1 MLISVDN
8 LRNSRQPR
16 VLLALLAALFLS
28 ACASAPVA
36 KRSYPIIQKQRIV
49 VPPQPMKPIAK
60 NDVQPAAARVVV
72 TPAPA
77 PASILASAVVTEIA
91 SAPATTPVQA
101 AASVSVIAKV
111 PTAAAVISKPASSIK
126 VDNDP
131 ALSAP
136 TIILTR
142 STPAKASVATN
153 QDLVQRLRRGFS
165 MPTRYNS
172 RIDAQ
177 FSRYSGQQK
186 YIDELMAKA
195 SRFLFV
201 AVAEAER
208 RGLPTE
214 LALLPII
221 ESAYDPAATSKSNAA
236 GLWQFI
242 PDTGRLYGLRQTNWV
257 DARRDPLESTRAA
270 YDYLAKLYGMFG
282 DWELVL
288 ASYNAGPGTVS
299 RALQANNAR
308 GLGDDYWSLKLSAE
322 AMDYVPRFLAVVSM
336 FKDPISAGVSIPAIP
351 NRPYFRTVAAKGSL
365 DLDTVSTLSGV
376 PLDEL
381 RILNAALRRDQ
392 LAPDG
397 PYLLHVPNYLDIAS
411 EHLLVQQSV
420 ASDVRVVNASGRA
433 EAVVASVSTEIIR
446 ANYIDANSRTYQV
459 RRGDSW
465 FSIARR
471 NQLSATQLAAANDEE
486 LSTILDIGRELSI
499 PTPAAAAYQAHV
511 FNSSTST
518 ASREPVSLPRN
529 NAATQVIQAG
539 NRGL

>member
-1 MLISVDN
+1 MHISIDH
-8 LRNSRQPR
+8 LRHSQQPR
-16 VLLALLAALFLS
+16 VLLALVAALFLS
-28 ACASAPVA
+28 ACVSAPVA
-36 KRSYPIIQKQRIV
+36 KRAFPIVQKQHIV
-49 VPPQPMKPIAK
+49 VPPQPAKQIMK
-60 NDVQPAAARVVV
+60 NDVQPSTGRLANVS
-72 TPAPA
+72 TPAPTIA
-77 PASILASAVVTEIA
+77 AHSSILAAAPVTEIVPVQT
-91 SAPATTPVQA
+91 SAPALAKAPNA
-101 AASVSVIAKV
+101 A
-111 PTAAAVISKPASSIK
+111 TAISKPASSLK

-142 STPAKASVATN
+142 STSAKASVATN
-153 QDLVQRLRRGFS
+153 HDLVQRMRRGFS

-177 FSRYSGQQK
+177 FARYSGQQK

-195 SRFLFV
+195 SRFLFI
-201 AVAEAER
+201 AVTEAER

-242 PDTGRLYGLRQTNWV
+242 PGTGSLYGLRQTNWV

-308 GLGDDYWSLKLSAE
+308 GLGDDYWSLNLSAE

-336 FKDPISAGVSIPAIP
+336 FKDPISAGVSIPTIP

-381 RILNAALRRDQ
+381 RILNAALRRDK

-420 ASDVRVVNASGRA
+420 ASDVRVVNAQGRP
-433 EAVVASVSTEIIR
+433 EAVVANASTEIIR

-471 NQLSATQLAAANDEE
+471 NQLSATQLAVANNEE
-486 LSTILDIGRELSI
+486 LSTILEIGRELSI

-511 FNSSTST
+511 FNSNTT